1 MKTPKLKIGIMF
13 EPVKVQLKEQGITI
27 SDEDAIKFEG
37 MIKAAHM
44 LYLNRV
50 MTKVIK
56 DDVVR
61 KIMLQLTTLVNMD
74 ELIANM
80 ADELGK
86 KA

>member
-13 EPVKVQLKEQGITI
+13 DPVIVQLKEQGIDI
-27 SDEDAIKFEG
+27 SDEEALKFES

-56 DDVVR
+56 DEVIR
-61 KIMLQLTTLVNMD
+61 KIMIQLTTLVNMD
-74 ELIANM
+74 ELIKDM
-80 ADELGK
+80 ADQLGK
-86 KA
+86 KE

>member
-13 EPVKVQLKEQGITI
+13 DPVQEQLKEQGIDI
-27 SDEDAIKFEG
+27 SDEEALKFES

-56 DDVVR
+56 DEVIR
-61 KIMLQLTTLVNMD
+61 KIMIQLTTLVNMD
-74 ELIANM
+74 ELIKDM
-80 ADELGK
+80 ADQLGK
-86 KA
+86 KE